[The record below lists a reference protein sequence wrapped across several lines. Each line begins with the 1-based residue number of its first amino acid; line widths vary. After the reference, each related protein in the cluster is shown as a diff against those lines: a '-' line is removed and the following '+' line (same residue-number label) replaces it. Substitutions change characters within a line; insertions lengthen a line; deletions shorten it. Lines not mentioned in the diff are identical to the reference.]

1 MTTRSTR
8 LAGFV
13 LAFAVMA
20 PSLPAA
26 ACGLEGGMGDSFG
39 AAHPGSL
46 EVAFAARDALDA
58 GVLAPDAA
66 LESTLGHDRSD
77 DRLRTLAAM
86 LPARK
91 SAAPIAVLLIET
103 GTWTRLTPNAGVLVV
118 TEHAEGPK
126 AQDATLIASELALR
140 DLASGRM
147 SATEAL
153 ARRVVVVSSDGCC
166 RDQLVAAL
174 KLAYPTRSSTVA
186 LD

>member
-13 LAFAVMA
+13 L
-20 PSLPAA
+20 
-26 ACGLEGGMGDSFG
+26 
-39 AAHPGSL
+39 
-46 EVAFAARDALDA
+46 AFAARDALDA

-103 GTWTRLTPNAGVLVV
+103 GTWTRLTPKAGVLVV